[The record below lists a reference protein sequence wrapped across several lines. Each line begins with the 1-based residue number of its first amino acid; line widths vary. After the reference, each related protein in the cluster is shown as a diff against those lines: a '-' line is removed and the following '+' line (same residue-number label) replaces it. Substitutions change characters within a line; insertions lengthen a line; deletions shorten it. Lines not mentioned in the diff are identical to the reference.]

1 MGQVAHAQEDI
12 RRDYDEA
19 VQENTSLLEE
29 KEILTASLIEETE
42 SSRQAAEQIEQLNG
56 EKTSLEEQLLEVETA
71 KSLAVSEMQTS
82 KEEVEGMWCK
92 FRQLEEE
99 NRDLVDR
106 IKSEKT
112 TILEKW
118 QVIGC
123 ALSQGLFWISV

>member
-19 VQENTSLLEE
+19 VQEKTSLLEE

-118 QVIGC
+118 QVIGY